1 MQVVGKCVICGE
13 YDARY
18 VCESCGRSVCKNC
31 FDSKRWVCTDCLSKI
46 VGRMG
51 QPTESFTSYPQ
62 NRLLP
67 LFFTGFLIVFI
78 GMALMIVSS
87 LFSEAG
93 SVLGGAVVFI
103 GPIPIILGSGP
114 ISLHVF
120 TLAIILTVIGVI
132 FFVRDRRR

>member
-1 MQVVGKCVICGE
+1 MQVAGKCAICGE

-18 VCESCGRSVCKNC
+18 VCESCGRGVCENC
-31 FDSKRWVCTDCLSKI
+31 FDTKRWVCTDCLSKI
-46 VGRMG
+46 VDRMG
-51 QPTESFTSYPQ
+51 QPTEAFASYPQ

-67 LFFTGFLIVFI
+67 LFFTGFFIVFI

-87 LFSEAG
+87 LFSGAG
-93 SVLGGAVVFI
+93 SVSGGAVVFI

-132 FFVRDRRR
+132 FFMRDRRR

>member
-1 MQVVGKCVICGE
+1 MAGKCVICGE

-18 VCESCGRSVCKNC
+18 VCESCGRSMCENC
-31 FDSKRWVCTDCLSKI
+31 FNPKRWICTDCLSKI

-51 QPTESFTSYPQ
+51 QPTETSASYPQ
-62 NRLLP
+62 NRLLL

-78 GMALMIVSS
+78 GMALMIMSS

-93 SVLGGAVVFI
+93 SVSGEAVVFI

-114 ISLHVF
+114 ISLHIF

-132 FFVRDRRR
+132 FFMRDRQR

>member
-1 MQVVGKCVICGE
+1 MQVAVKCGLCGE

-18 VCESCGRSVCKNC
+18 VCESCGRSVCGNC
-31 FDSKRWVCTDCLSKI
+31 FDPQRWVCTDCLSKI

-51 QPTESFTSYPQ
+51 QPTETSVSYPK
-62 NRLLP
+62 NRLLL

-87 LFSEAG
+87 LLSRTG
-93 SVLGGAVVFI
+93 SLSGGAVIFI
-103 GPIPIILGSGP
+103 GPIPILLGSGP
-114 ISLHVF
+114 FSLQVF
-120 TLAIILTVIGVI
+120 IVAIILTVIGVI